1 MKAASRLRT
10 VRTATRAAAVALVAV
25 GLLAGAG
32 ISSAQAS
39 TGNTVYRGSQAHWI
53 TASYDGMNLAVA
65 NNATWAGAP
74 VIQWYNDGGTEQKWY
89 FDQVYDTSGG
99 FQGYMLR
106 NENSGMCL
114 LEDGIAGDWLYQEP
128 CDQNNAAE
136 LFWHYGAAG
145 TDNHFQA
152 RNGGLYVDVS
162 GYSYGAGANIDGWY
176 QNGGA
181 NQNFWVTNVSS

>member
-1 MKAASRLRT
+1 MKAASRFRTGRT
-10 VRTATRAAAVALVAV
+10 VNRAAAVALAAGV
-25 GLLAGAG
+25 LLAGAG
-32 ISSAQAS
+32 VSSAQAS
-39 TGNTVYRGSQAHWI
+39 TGNTLYRSWQAHWI

-99 FQGYMLR
+99 FQGWMLR

-114 LEDGIAGDWLYQEP
+114 YEDGNAGDTLFQEP
-128 CDQNNAAE
+128 CDANSASE
-136 LFWHYGAAG
+136 LFWHYGVPG
-145 TDNHFQA
+145 SDNYFQA
-152 RNGGLYVDVS
+152 RYGSFYVDVS

-181 NQNFWVTNVSS
+181 NQDFWVTNVSS